1 MLTLEWTMEVKSIL
15 LSLIKNPITYWLIFI
30 SFLVT
35 KRRMAREII
44 QFDNYIIERFAEW
57 KKTLL
62 FSALFSLLI
71 SFITLSLGLVIT
83 YEVVLILCIIVFLFS
98 YVYNFVFLSASF
110 TLAFTYFLLYKSIL
124 NHYEDGMVILTSIT
138 LLIGL
143 FLIAEA
149 FLLYK
154 VKNTDTFPEL
164 ASTKRGTTFGQLH
177 INKIS
182 FIPILIFVPNGT
194 FTALFPI
201 FPVVTVDG
209 SSAYSIVAVPFFV
222 GFHYLAQKRLP
233 EQVAKRTAKRTA
245 GLGIVI
251 MVLSIFAYNAPNL
264 SVGIALIALLGRAF
278 IHVFAD
284 EWRVKSPVLFSSI
297 SPGVKVLWIIE
308 NSYAEHA
315 GLNIGDTIL
324 RINEVEVS
332 DVNDF
337 YTQLH
342 EARVMYTLDIRD
354 ANHQTKTMEAML
366 MSPHKGTLG
375 LILL

>member
-1 MLTLEWTMEVKSIL
+1 MLTLEWTMEIKSIL

-30 SFLVT
+30 SFMIT

-44 QFDNYIIERFAEW
+44 QFDNFIIDRFAEW

-62 FSALFSLLI
+62 FSALFSMLI
-71 SFITLSLGLVIT
+71 SFITLGLGLVIT

-98 YVYNFVFLSASF
+98 YVYNYVFLSASF
-110 TLAFTYFLLYKSIL
+110 TLVFTYFLLYKSIL

-154 VKNTDTFPEL
+154 VKNADTFPEL

-182 FIPILIFVPNGT
+182 FIPFLVFVPNGT
-194 FTALFPI
+194 LTALFPI
-201 FPVVTVDG
+201 FPVVTLDG
-209 SSAYSIVAVPFFV
+209 SAYSIVAVPFFV
-222 GFHYLAQKRLP
+222 GFQYLAQKRLP
-233 EQVAKRTAKRTA
+233 EQVAKRSAKRTA
-245 GLGIVI
+245 SLGVLVL
-251 MVLSIFAYNAPNL
+251 VLSIVAYNIPKL
-264 SVGIALIALLGRAF
+264 SVGIVLIALFGRAL

-284 EWRVKSPVLFSSI
+284 EWPIKQPLPFSSI
-297 SPGVKVLWIIE
+297 SPGVTVLWITE
-308 NSYAEHA
+308 DSYAEHA
-315 GLNIGDTIL
+315 GLKIGDTIL
-324 RINEVEVS
+324 RVNGVEVS
-332 DVNDF
+332 NVSTF
-337 YTQLH
+337 YMQLH
-342 EARVMYTLDIRD
+342 EARVIYRLDIID
-354 ANHQTKTMEAML
+354 ANQQTKTMEAML
-366 MSPHKGTLG
+366 MSPHKGKLG